1 MEGKSTEQQRVF
13 HVRRHWRG
21 RPSEIPD
28 TWGHQGWLALPGQL
42 AQWCPRQPEPDTP
55 PLAPSTGPSTALR
68 SGRLWSTRTAP
79 RHTQINQHR
88 TCKCRCVHGR
98 DCTCSMHSPTHT
110 HQTGHPVRPCLQ
122 PTRDTPCGPVR
133 SPTHTFTNPPS
144 QAHTPH
150 PPHPPTCPP
159 TRSHTLTQ
167 TYAPPNTWNAR
178 ITMAS
183 GCHGSMLRAARTRV
197 ARSVPDRTCMRLDR
211 GVRGGRGPLCPSHV
225 HCMESVVAAGPTTR
239 VSHPQGGCT
248 KGT

>member
-21 RPSEIPD
+21 RPSEIPA

-110 HQTGHPVRPCLQ
+110 HQTGHPRALTHAHVHK
-122 PTRDTPCGPVR
+122 PTFTGPHPTPSPPTHL
-133 SPTHTFTNPPS
+133 PTHTLTH
-144 QAHTPH
+144 AH
-150 PPHPPTCPP
+150 
-159 TRSHTLTQ
+159 
-167 TYAPPNTWNAR
+167 PNV
-178 ITMAS
+178 
-183 GCHGSMLRAARTRV
+183 RTSRHME
-197 ARSVPDRTCMRLDR
+197 RQDNNGQRL
-211 GVRGGRGPLCPSHV
+211 PWV
-225 HCMESVVAAGPTTR
+225 HAAGSKDKGR
-239 VSHPQGGCT
+239 EVSAGPNVHETGQGGP
-248 KGT
+248 GR